1 MKGETG
7 LRQHEKT
14 DVCEINKLLAM
25 MQQGM
30 NENADKLD
38 QILTQLTA
46 GIAGALALM
55 AAATDT
61 KSQIDSMSLLIA

>member
-1 MKGETG
+1 
-7 LRQHEKT
+7 
-14 DVCEINKLLAM
+14 

-30 NENADKLD
+30 DKNADKLD